1 MKRTQPISRTETGST
16 RKRMRMTMKTMRDRR
31 GIKST
36 QSSILTKCSIM
47 MKIKIDLNLAPIKRE
62 DIMLKIRIKKKMI
75 ELKPLRSDREPLAAM
90 ISSRRS
96 TR

>member
-1 MKRTQPISRTETGST
+1 
-16 RKRMRMTMKTMRDRR
+16 
-31 GIKST
+31 
-36 QSSILTKCSIM
+36 M

-75 ELKPLRSDREPLAAM
+75 ELKPLRSDREPLAAT